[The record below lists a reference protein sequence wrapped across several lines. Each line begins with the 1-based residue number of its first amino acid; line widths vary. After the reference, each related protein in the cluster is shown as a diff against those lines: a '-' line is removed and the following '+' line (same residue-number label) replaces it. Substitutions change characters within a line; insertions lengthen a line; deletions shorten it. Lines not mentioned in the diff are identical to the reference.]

1 MVIQRL
7 GCLRRL
13 CYFVFSLVFCVCAFA
28 QGADRVAALPPLSSA
43 DALGAE
49 LFERSVS
56 TGMVL
61 VLVRGDEVF
70 FRGYGETAPGSGQV
84 PTPESLLR
92 LCSLSKIFATDLLVK
107 LALAHIVRLDDSL
120 QRFAPLGARVPFR
133 GKPITLA
140 DLATHTAGIPREV
153 EPAPR
158 GVPHFT
164 FPDYDTRW
172 RWLPAQHL
180 RSTTGTA
187 ALYSNAGFDLLGDAL
202 QVAAHK
208 PYPQL
213 LAEQTLTPL
222 HLRQTTF
229 FPTPPQCARLL
240 GTAKDE
246 GPCTSTE
253 ATAASSGLYSTAAD
267 MAQWL
272 KYLLRSGTPA
282 QHSAAQAVY
291 LLPSNLT
298 SVQGLNHAGE
308 PTGIGLGWMHLLAP
322 DDPSHLVE
330 KTGGGAGFVTYIA
343 LNHARDTALFVAF
356 TEGRGSTRFNV
367 FKAANDLLL
376 AVCGLPP
383 MPPEPARPPAR
394 PPNRVA
400 RRHRPA

>member
-1 MVIQRL
+1 ML
-7 GCLRRL
+7 
-13 CYFVFSLVFCVCAFA
+13 SLIVACVTLASKPSCAL
-28 QGADRVAALPPLSSA
+28 QTAALPPLASA

-61 VLVRGDEVF
+61 VLVRGNEVF
-70 FRGYGETAPGSGQV
+70 FRGYGETAPGSRQ
-84 PTPESLLR
+84 PPAPDSLLR
-92 LCSLSKIFATDLLVK
+92 LCSLSKIFASDLLVK
-107 LALAHIVRLDDSL
+107 LALAHTVRLDDSL
-120 QRFAPLGARVPFR
+120 QRFAPPNARVPFR
-133 GKPITLA
+133 SKPITLA
-140 DLATHTAGIPREV
+140 DLATHTAGLPREV

-164 FPDYDTRW
+164 FPDYSTRW
-172 RWLPAQHL
+172 RWLPAQRL
-180 RSTTGTA
+180 RLVPGTA

-202 QVAAHK
+202 QAAAHE
-208 PYPQL
+208 PYAQL
-213 LAEQTLTPL
+213 LAERTLAPL
-222 HLRQTTF
+222 NLRQTTF
-229 FPTPPQCARLL
+229 FPTPAQCARLL

-253 ATAASSGLYSTAAD
+253 ATAASSGLYSTGAD

-272 KYLLRSGTPA
+272 KYLLGA
-282 QHSAAQAVY
+282 QNPSAQAVY

-298 SVQGLNHAGE
+298 SVQGLDHAGE

-343 LNHARDTALFVAF
+343 INHARNTALFAAF
-356 TEGRGSTRFNV
+356 TEGRGSTHFNV

-383 MPPEPARPPAR
+383 MPPEPIRPPSKSIHR
-394 PPNRVA
+394 IS
-400 RRHRPA
+400 RRHKAG